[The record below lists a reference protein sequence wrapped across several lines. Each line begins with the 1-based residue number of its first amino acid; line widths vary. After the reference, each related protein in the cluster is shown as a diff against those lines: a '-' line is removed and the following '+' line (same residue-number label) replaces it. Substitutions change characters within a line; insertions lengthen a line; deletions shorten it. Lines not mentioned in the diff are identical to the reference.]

1 MGYAIIITEVYITM
15 MKTAIIAKDMQMPIM
30 TEFVIAAA
38 IITMAADRGTIKET
52 DIAEVTID
60 KLFSLL

>member
-30 TEFVIAAA
+30 TEFVIVTV
-38 IITMAADRGTIKET
+38 IITTVTDRGTIKET